1 MKKAATVL
9 LCAFVLLAFAGCNS
23 NTQKN
28 DDFSFHDNFAQSTQ
42 NQNETEQNNSGQDD
56 VDQSAADSKQE
67 EDSKT
72 LIAYFSRVG
81 NTDFPAGV
89 DAVASASLI
98 VKDGELYGGFSG
110 TSIQNH
116 NLLAHIP
123 LNLIS

>member
-1 MKKAATVL
+1 MKKVATVL

-28 DDFSFHDNFAQSTQ
+28 GDFSFHDNSAQSTQ
-42 NQNETEQNNSGQDD
+42 NQNGTEQNNSGQND

-72 LIAYFSRVG
+72 LIAYFSRAG

-98 VKDGELYGGFSG
+98 VKDGELYGN
-110 TSIQNH
+110 TQYIATLIQR
-116 NLLAHIP
+116 AF
-123 LNLIS
+123 

>member
-1 MKKAATVL
+1 MHSFCLHLQDATAIRKKN
-9 LCAFVLLAFAGCNS
+9 G
-23 NTQKN
+23 
-28 DDFSFHDNFAQSTQ
+28 DFSFHDNSAQSTQ

-67 EDSKT
+67 EASKT
-72 LIAYFSRVG
+72 LIAYFSRAG

-116 NLLAHIP
+116 NLLTHIP

>member
-28 DDFSFHDNFAQSTQ
+28 GDFSFHDNSAQNTQ
-42 NQNETEQNNSGQDD
+42 NQNGTEQNNSGQDD

-81 NTDFPAGV
+81 HRFSCRGRCCCFRKSDCEGRR
-89 DAVASASLI
+89 AVRKHTVHCYVNSESHRRRS
-98 VKDGELYGGFSG
+98 VFD
-110 TSIQNH
+110 
-116 NLLAHIP
+116 
-123 LNLIS
+123 